1 VTIDEN
7 VAKKI
12 PERYG
17 ENGKISTVLREETC
31 IIVAQPNSEWSGSV
45 R

>member
-7 VAKKI
+7 VAKKV

-17 ENGKISTVLREETC
+17 ENGKINTVLREETC
-31 IIVAQPNSEWSGSV
+31 IIVARPNSALSGSV